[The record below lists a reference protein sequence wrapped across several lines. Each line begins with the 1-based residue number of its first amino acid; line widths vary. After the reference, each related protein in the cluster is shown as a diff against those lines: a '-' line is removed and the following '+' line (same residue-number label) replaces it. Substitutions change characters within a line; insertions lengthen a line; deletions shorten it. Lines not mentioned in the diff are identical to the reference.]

1 MTWRLNEILLPSGGL
16 SPTRT
21 EGIFHGRISTHKSPS
36 GKPVPRCKRTAGPTF
51 DLVCGRIR
59 ENLGVRKS
67 SNPMPICRRTA
78 DEGLLDMAYNKA
90 MRTEPADLLRDALS
104 LPAEA
109 RAALI
114 DSLLES
120 LDVDA
125 DHVEVDGN
133 SQEAWRDEIQRRL
146 QQIDTETVSM
156 IPWDDPRH
164 ALRSGLQR

>member
-1 MTWRLNEILLPSGGL
+1 
-16 SPTRT
+16 
-21 EGIFHGRISTHKSPS
+21 
-36 GKPVPRCKRTAGPTF
+36 
-51 DLVCGRIR
+51 
-59 ENLGVRKS
+59 
-67 SNPMPICRRTA
+67 
-78 DEGLLDMAYNKA
+78 MAYNKA

-125 DHVEVDGN
+125 DDDVEVDEN
-133 SQEAWRDEIQRRL
+133 AQEAWRAEIHRRL
-146 QQIDTETVSM
+146 QQIDTEAVRM
-156 IPWDDPRH
+156 IPWDDARH

>member
-1 MTWRLNEILLPSGGL
+1 
-16 SPTRT
+16 
-21 EGIFHGRISTHKSPS
+21 
-36 GKPVPRCKRTAGPTF
+36 
-51 DLVCGRIR
+51 
-59 ENLGVRKS
+59 
-67 SNPMPICRRTA
+67 MPIGRRTA

-125 DHVEVDGN
+125 DDVGVDGN
-133 SQEAWRDEIQRRL
+133 AQEAWRDEIHRRL
-146 QQIDTETVSM
+146 QQIDTEAVSM
-156 IPWDDPRH
+156 IPWDDARH

>member
-1 MTWRLNEILLPSGGL
+1 MRGSKN
-16 SPTRT
+16 TRP
-21 EGIFHGRISTHKSPS
+21 RYRAPPW
-36 GKPVPRCKRTAGPTF
+36 KPVPTCKRTAGPPF

-59 ENLGVRKS
+59 ENLGLRKS
-67 SNPMPICRRTA
+67 SNPLPICRRTV
-78 DEGLLDMAYNKA
+78 DEGLLEMAYNKA
-90 MRTEPADLLRDALS
+90 MRTEPADLLKDALS

-125 DHVEVDGN
+125 NDVEVDGN
-133 SQEAWRDEIQRRL
+133 AQEAWRDEIHRRL

-156 IPWDDPRH
+156 IPWDDARH
-164 ALRSGLQR
+164 ALWSRLQR